1 MDVRASRYYVA
12 GAMELILAFL
22 SLLTAATG
30 AFTGVR
36 APEVGIQQAA
46 QVDTVRTLAPRV
58 VRAARAIVAE
68 TVATPAR
75 PAGVAEALPVFAL
88 APAAA
93 LDAVRLIE

>member
-30 AFTGVR
+30 ALTGAR
-36 APEVGIQQAA
+36 APEAGVQQAA
-46 QVDTVRTLAPRV
+46 QVDTIRTLAPRI
-58 VRAARAIVAE
+58 VRTARAVVAQ
-68 TVATPAR
+68 TAVAPAAPR
-75 PAGVAEALPVFAL
+75 RLAEALPAFAL
-88 APAAA
+88 APAAP